1 MAKTKKT
8 LSAKEMELQQII
20 IDTKTKLKKLQA
32 KQKIEIGELAC
43 NHGLHAFDLSVLDDA
58 FKKLADELNK

>member
-1 MAKTKKT
+1 MAKIKKT

-20 IDTKTKLKKLQA
+20 IDTKAKLKKLQG

-43 NHGLHAFDLSVLDDA
+43 THGLHAFDLSVLDDA